1 VHPHVHIDRAL
12 TDTLCVCVRVHVN
25 GAAVVARYCRRWRF
39 WQVTH
44 RLLATMGTTGMVSM
58 VSIHTHARTQ
68 TGPHIGPHR
77 HTQAHTGPHIG
88 THRHTQAHRHTHIH
102 TLTLTRISEGYTIVP
117 DLN

>member
-1 VHPHVHIDRAL
+1 
-12 TDTLCVCVRVHVN
+12 
-25 GAAVVARYCRRWRF
+25 VARYCRRWRF

-68 TGPHIGPHR
+68 TGPHR
-77 HTQAHTGPHIG
+77 STQVHTG
-88 THRHTQAHRHTHIH
+88 THRHTQAHGHTHIH